1 MMLDK
6 LLLGKKIKEARQQT
20 GLNQSE
26 FGKKIGIDLP
36 PFYVP
41 RGNLV

>member
-1 MMLDK
+1 MVVRF
-6 LLLGKKIKEARQQT
+6 LLFYPEANI
-20 GLNQSE
+20 LVCESE
-26 FGKKIGIDLP
+26 NDLP